1 MNDIIR
7 TYRHPLAHQQRALAL
22 AKQLALAQA
31 WELALVLALAQE
43 LAQALAHSGGDQGC
57 ACAHPLPKDPH
68 K

>member
-1 MNDIIR
+1 MTLYTLNDIIR
-7 TYRHPLAHQQRALAL
+7 TYRHPFPHQQRALAL
-22 AKQLALAQA
+22 AQ
-31 WELALVLALAQE
+31 V